1 MDSINQDYPR
11 QFLDIILK
19 NIDSAVFVIDKN
31 KKIIEVNNAFLE
43 LFQLDKIE
51 ALSKS
56 YYDIINCQKETE
68 SGDCT
73 LCYVCTSDAHSNED
87 DTIFTQ
93 NIKDSKGH
101 SVCRHFMIKNQK
113 INLGTEIVT
122 LLILNNVTNLI
133 EKTKKLEELCTTD
146 ELTGI
151 FNRRFILE
159 KLQSEIEISKR
170 YRSPLSI
177 IILDIDNFK
186 GINDTSG
193 HLTGDKVLVKT
204 SKTIKN
210 SLRESDNFG
219 RIGGEE
225 FIIVLPN
232 TDLEK
237 AHMCGERIR
246 INISSQIF
254 EEHSDNITV
263 SGGVACYT
271 DNESME
277 DFFKRADTLLYKA
290 KKTGKN
296 LILSN

>member
-1 MDSINQDYPR
+1 MDSTNQDYPR
-11 QFLDIILK
+11 QFLDILLK
-19 NIDSAVFVIDKN
+19 NIDSAVFVIDKD

-43 LFQLDKIE
+43 LFQLNKTE
-51 ALSKS
+51 VLSKS
-56 YYDIINCQKETE
+56 YYDIINCQKETK

-73 LCYVCTSDAHSNED
+73 LCYVCTSETYSDED

-93 NIKDSKGH
+93 NIKDNKGN
-101 SVCRHFMIKNQK
+101 SVCRHFMVKNQK

-122 LLILNNVTNLI
+122 LVILNNVTNLI
-133 EKTKKLEELCTTD
+133 EKTKKLEELCTID
-146 ELTGI
+146 ELTGV

-159 KLQSEIEISKR
+159 KLQTEIEISKR

-186 GINDTSG
+186 DINDSLG
-193 HLTGDKVLVKT
+193 HLTGDKVLIKT
-204 SKTIKN
+204 TETIRK

-237 AHMCGERIR
+237 AYMCGERIR
-246 INISSQIF
+246 INISSQNF

-277 DFFKRADTLLYKA
+277 DFFKRADMLLYKA
-290 KKTGKN
+290 KRTGKN
-296 LILSN
+296 LVLSD